1 VTLLADV
8 IDGPVD
14 RGLAERIVAATGGNP
29 LALTDLGRELTAEQ
43 LRGGRAAARAAPDRQ
58 PPGAA
63 LPRAVPAAR
72 HSRRSR
78 WST

>member
-43 LRGGRAAARAAPDRQ
+43 LRGARRCPSRSRSAAAWSSTTSRGPGRPPQ
-58 PPGAA
+58 PAQ
-63 LPRAVPAAR
+63 
-72 HSRRSR
+72 
-78 WST
+78 